1 MTCWLSLQR
10 RREREGIVKLL
21 KKSERSSS
29 CWALVSTIIVAF
41 ICLMFVPG
49 ETFAQK
55 RQRDALDQMVREL
68 FQKSFDQ
75 SLCATGK
82 QVSLGLWT
90 ISEDKSPVGPSATK
104 RIYEEVLSRLLRL
117 RPKCVD
123 VIDSAGIGIIID
135 HLHKSGALEQNGGNV
150 LAALSE
156 AHQNVD
162 MIIFPDLYAQAGN
175 ILLTLRI
182 VERESAK
189 NRALTSPL
197 ALPRQLTNDG
207 SSDTALSLESAIK
220 AAADQLIQS
229 APGLKEIQTGG
240 IFFEATDAQ
249 PPAGRFIQEQLL
261 GALIERGT
269 NTLTNKTIK
278 VRGIS
283 LEPANP
289 DAVKA
294 NELDSQA
301 VARNNNAYDLSGR
314 YWIRDDAL
322 DLRISLTRPD
332 GGTTGWR
339 GKIRLADLKGME
351 LRPANPA
358 SLAPP
363 LPKATYVFQ
372 VTSPK
377 GVAPTYKAGD
387 ELQLMMRVGRE
398 AWVYCYYIDSKGQ
411 VLPIF
416 PVPPKMA
423 GARSNKLEANKLI
436 RLPDPAKDTFRFRFN
451 ADTVG
456 EELVSCYAA
465 NRDIRSDLPPSLFP
479 DQLSPVEFLTL
490 DRLRQT
496 FRDIKDAQVAESLV
510 TITVT
515 Q

>member
-1 MTCWLSLQR
+1 V
-10 RREREGIVKLL
+10 EFVKKL
-21 KKSERSSS
+21 ERSSA
-29 CWALVSTIIVAF
+29 CPALVAAIILAL
-41 ICLMFVPG
+41 ICSIFVPV

-55 RQRDALDQMVREL
+55 RQRDPLDQIVREL

-75 SLCATGK
+75 SFCATGQK
-82 QVSLGLWT
+82 TSLGLWA

-135 HLHKSGALEQNGGNV
+135 HLHKSGALDENGGNV

-156 AHQNVD
+156 AHQNVH
-162 MIIFPDLYAQAGN
+162 MIVFPDLYAQAGN

-182 VERESAK
+182 VERVSAK
-189 NRALTSPL
+189 TRALTSPL
-197 ALPRQLTNDG
+197 ALPKQLTNDG
-207 SSDTALSLESAIK
+207 SSDTALSLEPAIK

-229 APGLKEIQTGG
+229 APDLKEIQTGG

-269 NTLTNKTIK
+269 NALTNKTIK

-294 NELDSQA
+294 NELDSRA

-314 YWIRDDAL
+314 YWIRPDAL

-332 GGTTGWR
+332 GATVGWR
-339 GKIRLADLKGME
+339 GQIRLSDLKGME
-351 LRPANPA
+351 LRPKNPA

-363 LPKATYVFQ
+363 LPKGAYAFQ

-377 GVAPTYKAGD
+377 GVAPTYKADD
-387 ELQLMMRVGRE
+387 ELQLMIRVGRD
-398 AWVYCYYIDSKGQ
+398 AWVYCFYIDSKGQ

-423 GARSNKLEANKLI
+423 GERSNKLEANKLV

-451 ADTVG
+451 ADTLG

-479 DQLSPVEFLTL
+479 DQLSPVAFLTL

-510 TITVT
+510 TVTVT
-515 Q
+515 R

>member
-1 MTCWLSLQR
+1 MLTNR
-10 RREREGIVKLL
+10 GFV
-21 KKSERSSS
+21 SST
-29 CWALVSTIIVAF
+29 LTVTVTVTIILAF
-41 ICLMFVPG
+41 IYSIFDPA
-49 ETFAQK
+49 ETLAQK
-55 RQRDALDQMVREL
+55 GQHDPLDQIVTEL
-68 FQKSFDQ
+68 FRKSFDQ
-75 SLCATGK
+75 SFCATGK
-82 QVSLGLWT
+82 QTSLGLWA

-104 RIYEEVLSRLLRL
+104 RIYEEVLSRLLRS

-123 VIDSAGIGIIID
+123 VIDSAGIGIIMD
-135 HLHKSGALEQNGGNV
+135 HLHKSGALDQNGGNV

-162 MIIFPDLYAQAGN
+162 MVVFPELYAQSGN
-175 ILLTLRI
+175 IFLTLRI
-182 VERESAK
+182 VERASAK
-189 NRALTSPL
+189 TRALTSPL
-197 ALPRQLTNDG
+197 ALPKQLTSEG
-207 SSDTALSLESAIK
+207 SSDVAISLESAVK

-229 APGLKEIQTGG
+229 APELNEIQTGG

-269 NTLTNKTIK
+269 NALTNKTIK

-283 LEPANP
+283 LEPSDP

-294 NELDSQA
+294 NELDSRA
-301 VARNNNAYDLSGR
+301 AARKSNAYDLNGR
-314 YWIRDDAL
+314 YWVRGDAL
-322 DLRISLTRPD
+322 DLRISLARPD
-332 GGTTGWR
+332 GATVGWR
-339 GKIRLADLKGME
+339 GKIRLSDLKGME
-351 LRPANPA
+351 LRPNNPA

-363 LPKATYVFQ
+363 LPKGAYAFQ

-387 ELQLMMRVGRE
+387 ELQLMIRVGRE
-398 AWVYCYYIDSKGQ
+398 AWVYCFYIDSKGQ

-423 GARSNKLEANKLI
+423 GVRSNKLEANKLV
-436 RLPDPAKDTFRFRFN
+436 RLPDPAKDAFRFRFN
-451 ADTVG
+451 TETLG

-465 NRDIRSDLPPSLFP
+465 NRDIRSNLPSSLFP
-479 DQLSPVEFLTL
+479 DQLSPVAFLTL

-515 Q
+515 R